1 MICRSSPYRT
11 VLRDNAIPT
20 IFDLTSHLGNPGR
33 QRKRIKELSEEEIR
47 AIKERKRTEMVFGL
61 NRNFDMASKSFLD
74 IELLI
79 ALVRLHPVLYDP
91 QNTAHI
97 DPRERKKLWYQIS
110 SEIFVDW
117 NDLNPLQRSMKV
129 KEVQTQWQSLWENF
143 RRELHYQ
150 MFRERGLQYAEKPT
164 FSHFKDL
171 LFLKPLMIPGTES
184 RIDHPTSSEV
194 HEEDVTT
201 EDDLKII
208 YIKDEPS
215 PDVMSLHAGETPE
228 SVDFIQ
234 SDDESQITQDELSQ
248 NVVMESAHQ
257 SQEFEGSHMAFAKSL
272 VPYLAQVPYSR
283 QKSLRMTLTNI
294 IFCYIENVRGQAPK
308 ASPELLRYISSS
320 SFQQPP

>member
-1 MICRSSPYRT
+1 
-11 VLRDNAIPT
+11 
-20 IFDLTSHLGNPGR
+20 
-33 QRKRIKELSEEEIR
+33 
-47 AIKERKRTEMVFGL
+47 
-61 NRNFDMASKSFLD
+61 
-74 IELLI
+74 
-79 ALVRLHPVLYDP
+79 
-91 QNTAHI
+91 
-97 DPRERKKLWYQIS
+97 
-110 SEIFVDW
+110 
-117 NDLNPLQRSMKV
+117 
-129 KEVQTQWQSLWENF
+129 
-143 RRELHYQ
+143 